1 MFSDEK
7 VKISS
12 TANRVLR
19 YASKAVWDTHMA
31 SKPVTDLLKSLE
43 VQPSPL
49 KSEVSIKYLSWIPEA
64 HFERT
69 TRLPSGSSHD
79 LRDRVEHPFVL
90 WATIT
95 DPQTAD
101 IDKLAPYGAAI
112 VKYAKD
118 NEPDTIFYG
127 DAKIR
132 GMTPDGKSDDVA
144 GGFIAA
150 LEVYASKTAWLA
162 HLQDDTVKALSAEAH
177 RLDSTFGLL
186 QLNMVEGWLT
196 RQ

>member
-1 MFSDEK
+1 
-7 VKISS
+7 
-12 TANRVLR
+12 
-19 YASKAVWDTHMA
+19 MA
-31 SKPVTDLLKSLE
+31 SKPVTDLLKSFE
-43 VQPSPL
+43 AQPSPL
-49 KSEVSIKYLSWIPEA
+49 KSEVSVKYLSWIPEA

-79 LRDRVEHPFVL
+79 LRDRVENPFVL

-118 NEPDTIFYG
+118 NEPDTIFYS
-127 DAKIR
+127 DARIR
-132 GMTPDGKSDDVA
+132 DLTPNDKSDDVK

-150 LEVYASKTAWLA
+150 LEVYASKAACLA
-162 HLQDDTVKALSAEAH
+162 HLQDDTVKALGEEAH
-177 RLDSTFGLL
+177 RLDSTFGLV

-196 RQ
+196 RK